1 MEEEQLAVL
10 ETELKEVNDKLC
22 KMQIIEADT
31 QKKYDEKF
39 EKITQRAKLLKNH
52 GLNMTPLSGDF
63 D

>member
-52 GLNMTPLSGDF
+52 GLNMTPLNGDF